1 MQSKHSFYMSYHK
14 VNLKEQLVEIA
25 WEICK
30 TESWQKVNMRLVA
43 EKAGVSTTAFYRHF
57 KSKTD
62 LKAELIR
69 RGFQLL
75 YEGMKDVT
83 NNFSGYGA
91 HYIRFGLDY
100 PHIYD
105 LMFGNTDLDMSLYP
119 DLEALS
125 DASFSG
131 IVKGLKSFMPDE
143 SENDVMIKAY
153 NVWASVHGIVGILRR
168 SKWQGKQTETLEWI
182 ENNLEEYLEMTTFG

>member
-1 MQSKHSFYMSYHK
+1 MGYHK
-14 VNLKEQLVEIA
+14 ESLKEQLVEIA
-25 WEICK
+25 WEICVA
-30 TESWQKVNMRLVA
+30 ESWQKVNMRRVA
-43 EKAGVSTTAFYRHF
+43 QKAGVSNTAFYRHF
-57 KSKTD
+57 KNKND
-62 LKAELIR
+62 LKAELMR
-69 RGFQLL
+69 RGFQILN
-75 YEGMKDVT
+75 EGMKDLT
-83 NNFSGYGA
+83 NNFSSYGA

-131 IVKGLKSFMPDE
+131 IVEGLKSVMPDE
-143 SENDVMIKAY
+143 SDNDVMIKAV

-182 ENNLEEYLEMTTFG
+182 ENNLEEYLEKTTFG

>member
-1 MQSKHSFYMSYHK
+1 MSYHK
-14 VNLKEQLVEIA
+14 ENLKEKLVETA

-57 KSKTD
+57 KNKTD
-62 LKAELIR
+62 LKAELML
-69 RGFQLL
+69 RGFGIL

-83 NNFSGYGA
+83 NNFSSYGA

-125 DASFSG
+125 EASFNG
-131 IVKGLKSFMPDE
+131 IVEGLKSFMTDE

-153 NVWASVHGIVGILRR
+153 SIWASVHGLVGILRR
-168 SKWQGKQTETLEWI
+168 SDWQGNRTETLEWI
-182 ENNLEEYLEMTTFG
+182 ENNLEKFLQMTTFN

>member
-1 MQSKHSFYMSYHK
+1 MSYHK
-14 VNLKEQLVEIA
+14 ENLKERLAETA
-25 WEICK
+25 WDICLE
-30 TESWQKVNMRLVA
+30 ESWQKVNMRSIA
-43 EKAGVSTTAFYRHF
+43 EKAGVSTTAIYRHF
-57 KSKTD
+57 ESKTD

-69 RGFQLL
+69 RGFQIL
-75 YEGMKDVT
+75 YEGMGDLTK
-83 NNFSGYGA
+83 NFSSYGA

-119 DLEALS
+119 ELEALS

-131 IVKGLKSFMPDE
+131 IFEGLKAFMPDE
-143 SENDVMIKAY
+143 ADHDVMTKAY

-168 SKWQGKQTETLEWI
+168 SKWQGKRSETLEWI
-182 ENNLEEYLEMTTFG
+182 ENNLEEYLEMTTFRRRPTTGI

>member
-1 MQSKHSFYMSYHK
+1 MSYHK
-14 VNLKEQLVEIA
+14 ENLKAQIIEIA
-25 WEICK
+25 WDICS

-57 KSKTD
+57 RNKSD
-62 LKAELIR
+62 LKAELMR
-69 RGFQLL
+69 KGFQIL
-75 YEGMKDVT
+75 YEGMEDLT
-83 NNFSGYGA
+83 TNFSSYGA

-119 DLEALS
+119 DLEAMS
-125 DASFSG
+125 DASFRG
-131 IVKGLKSFMPDE
+131 VLKGLKSFMPDE
-143 SENDVMIKAY
+143 PGNDVMLNAY
-153 NVWASVHGIVGILRR
+153 NVWAAVHGIAGILRR

-182 ENNLEEYLEMTTFG
+182 ENNLEEYLEMTTFK

>member
-1 MQSKHSFYMSYHK
+1 MSYHK
-14 VNLKEQLVEIA
+14 ENLKEQFAEIA
-25 WEICK
+25 WDICK
-30 TESWQKVNMRLVA
+30 TESWQKVNMRRVA
-43 EKAGVSTTAFYRHF
+43 QKAGVSNNAFYRHF
-57 KSKTD
+57 KDKND
-62 LKAELIR
+62 LKAELMR
-69 RGFQLL
+69 RGFEIL

-83 NNFSGYGA
+83 NNFSSYGA

-131 IVKGLKSFMPDE
+131 IVEGLKAFMPDE
-143 SENDVMIKAY
+143 SDNDIMKKAY
-153 NVWASVHGIVGILRR
+153 NVWASVHGIVLILRR
-168 SKWQGKQTETLEWI
+168 SKWEGKRTDTLEWI

>member
-1 MQSKHSFYMSYHK
+1 MSYHK
-14 VNLKEQLVEIA
+14 EILRERIVEIA
-25 WEICK
+25 WDICK

-57 KSKTD
+57 KNKTD
-62 LKAELIR
+62 LKAELMQ
-69 RGFQLL
+69 RGFQIL
-75 YEGMKDVT
+75 YEGMEDLT
-83 NNFSGYGA
+83 NNFSSYGA

-131 IVKGLKSFMPDE
+131 IVEGLKAFMPDE
-143 SENDVMIKAY
+143 SDNDIMIKAY
-153 NVWASVHGIVGILRR
+153 NVWASVHGIVLILRR
-168 SKWQGKQTETLEWI
+168 SKWEGKRTETLEWI
-182 ENNLEEYLEMTTFG
+182 ENNLEEYLETTTFG

>member
-1 MQSKHSFYMSYHK
+1 MSYHK
-14 VNLKEQLVEIA
+14 ENLKEQIVEIA
-25 WEICK
+25 WDICK

-57 KSKTD
+57 KNKTD
-62 LKAELIR
+62 LKAELMQ
-69 RGFQLL
+69 RGFQIL

-83 NNFSGYGA
+83 NNFSSYGA

-119 DLEALS
+119 DLEAQAN
-125 DASFSG
+125 ASFNG
-131 IVKGLKSFMPDE
+131 IVEGLKSFMPDE
-143 SENDVMIKAY
+143 SENDVMINAY

-168 SKWQGKQTETLEWI
+168 KDSRRNRDKSLEWI
-182 ENNLEEYLEMTTFG
+182 ENNLEEYLEMTTFR